1 MCVWIIWCS
10 IMNFQD
16 NKNIWACERLWPWI
30 QTTDSLNSKYHS
42 LWFWIQITEFKI
54 KFCDFESFS
63 VILKHWIQNQILW
76 FWIQTKIQFPESNI
90 IFCGFEF
97 KSLNSKSN
105 SVISNSNPWIQNHIL
120 RFWIQIPEFKIIRF
134 EFENQPTQAR
144 MYACRGCHF
153 LSLYRL
159 LHWSPILFSF
169 LKVSRRCTVMTDLF

>member
-1 MCVWIIWCS
+1 
-10 IMNFQD
+10 MNFQD
-16 NKNIWACERLWPWI
+16 NKSIWACKRLWPWI
-30 QTTDSLNSKYHS
+30 QTTESLNSKHHS

-76 FWIQTKIQFPESNI
+76 FWIQTKIQFPEFNI

-169 LKVSRRCTVMTDLF
+169 LKVSRWCTVMTDLF